1 MKLGVLFLIA
11 GLVGSAAAF
20 SLTTRTDSCSNC
32 RSLTRRGMF
41 GGAGAGV
48 PSEDN
53 PEEMKK
59 MEEAAKQMGMSLA
72 EYKLAI
78 SARVRLAEQL
88 NSARVKGGKDG
99 TVSVERDG
107 NNPPKHLEITITEA
121 GKALGKDALSAEL
134 ITALKAASDAS
145 RVKRTEAQKG
155 MMTYIGD
162 EMKKL
167 S

>member
-1 MKLGVLFLIA
+1 
-11 GLVGSAAAF
+11 
-20 SLTTRTDSCSNC
+20 
-32 RSLTRRGMF
+32 MF